1 MEEIGGDNVDS
12 VISVGNTTASFGSAR
27 ATRASISGNFKKLA
41 PIKKVDLGIDPS
53 DFKASPSSA
62 IEEGM
67 KVLHLKF
74 GEGEVISI
82 DGARDNRVASIRF
95 NQMDNSERRIM
106 LRFAKLQIL
115 DS

>member
-1 MEEIGGDNVDS
+1 
-12 VISVGNTTASFGSAR
+12 
-27 ATRASISGNFKKLA
+27 
-41 PIKKVDLGIDPS
+41 
-53 DFKASPSSA
+53 
-62 IEEGM
+62 M

-95 NQMDNSERRIM
+95 DQMDNSERRIM